1 MDSFYAEG
9 EVIEVRA
16 PGQYGQEIMIDI
28 GTVEKS
34 NNVMFEAYV
43 DKNTGK
49 SFLPHGIAKGWHVK
63 FKFKPRTVTGTSKT
77 TGREYCITKIGI
89 RDVERIEGALGG
101 VEAAARQANAQA
113 AISQPS
119 LADTDDGG
127 DPLPF

>member
-1 MDSFYAEG
+1 MDSFNAEG
-9 EVIEVRA
+9 DVVEVRA

-63 FKFKPRTVTGTSKT
+63 FKFKPRTIMGTSKS
-77 TGREYCITKIGI
+77 TGREFCFTKIGI
-89 RDVERIEGALGG
+89 RDVEKVERTVGG
-101 VEAAARQANAQA
+101 TGTAETQKAAEQQ
-113 AISQPS
+113 S
-119 LADTDDGG
+119 LPIVTDDDGI
-127 DPLPF
+127 PLPF